1 MNERTRI
8 WAVVPVKS
16 FARAKARLAP
26 LLDSGQ
32 REELACAM
40 LQDVLAA
47 LQTVAQL
54 SGILVV
60 SQDARAQQIARAHGA
75 RIVEDRFEEG
85 PNAAIRLA
93 MPLLRECRADAM
105 VVVPS
110 DVPQIEAD
118 ELLPILQR
126 LRSAGVALVPA
137 ARDGGTNLLGCSP
150 IDVIEPCFGPESFA
164 KHVNAA
170 KHLALEPAVFL
181 ARSLMHDIDR
191 SQDLREFR
199 ARHATRTEVC
209 LGKWVEQTHMPDDV
223 VFSQ

>member
-54 SGILVV
+54 SGTLVV

-75 RIVEDRFEEG
+75 RIVEDRLEEG

-93 MPLLRECRADAM
+93 MPLLRDCRADAM

-110 DVPQIEAD
+110 DLPQIEAD
-118 ELLPILQR
+118 ELLSILES
-126 LRSAGVALVPA
+126 LRGSCVALVA
-137 ARDGGTNLLGCSP
+137 AAHDGGTNLLGCSP
-150 IDVIEPCFGPESFA
+150 VDIIGPCFGPDSFA
-164 KHVNAA
+164 KHIKAA
-170 KHLALEPAVFL
+170 RRIGTEPQVFSCS
-181 ARSLMHDIDR
+181 SLCHDIDR
-191 SQDLREFR
+191 PEDILEFR
-199 ARHATRTEVC
+199 ARQPTRTGAYV
-209 LGKWVEQTHMPDDV
+209 DS
-223 VFSQ
+223 VFGTANVAAVAACAR